1 MKETWYVFDFDSTFT
16 QVEAMEEL
24 AAISLENDPERDN
37 LIEKIKQLTDL
48 AMEGK
53 MPFGKSL
60 KARIAL
66 LSAKKYHINLL
77 VNKLRKRV
85 SPSFVKN
92 KPFFKAHK
100 GRILIISGGFKEF
113 IEPIVKSYHIDA
125 SCVFANTFIYD
136 KKNNIIGADESNF
149 LSQEKGKVKL
159 LKQLKLSGNVIMIG
173 DGFTDFE
180 VFESGMANDFYAY
193 TENISRPSVIARAAK
208 VAPSLDEIL
217 FRQHLP
223 MSISY
228 PKSRIRA
235 SLIGSNTWQAEALFK
250 REGYQVEK
258 YGSFGQLKRS
268 ENAAAVN
275 VLIYDPAFE
284 NATHAS
290 LNKFILDPKN
300 RVLAIGVWGE
310 SVQTE
315 THQKFA
321 KAGIAVFGSSYA
333 HTRSVA
339 ELALLHLL
347 QFTRSKREELFG
359 KRLGIIG
366 YGHSGSLLSV
376 LAAHL
381 GLEVFYFDVDAKPSI
396 GNAKQVRTLADLLRK
411 SELLVNVAG
420 KRFEGQLNIG
430 AKELNLMPK
439 GSIFVHLGY
448 DEHLDF
454 AAIGKAM
461 QVGKLSGFYADILE
475 EDKLELLKESAHLKV
490 GFRERL
496 QTQQTQNNIASS
508 LCESILNYINTGE
521 TKGSLNL
528 PLVHLPAMQQLHRF
542 IHIHENKPG
551 VLAQINRILASYHIN
566 ILGQYLKTNE
576 LIGYVITDVSKAYP
590 AQAIEDLKGITE
602 TLRFRVLY

>member
-24 AAISLENDPERDN
+24 AGISLENDPERDL
-37 LIEKIKQLTDL
+37 LIDKIKQLTDL

-66 LSAKKYHINLL
+66 LSAKKYHLNLL

-92 KPFFKAHK
+92 KQFFKAHK
-100 GRILIISGGFKEF
+100 GRVLIISGGFKEF

-136 KKNNIIGADESNF
+136 KKNNIIGADETNF
-149 LSQEKGKVKL
+149 LAQEKGKVKL

-173 DGFTDFE
+173 DGYTDFE

-193 TENISRPSVIARAAK
+193 TENISRPSVIAKSGK

-235 SLIGSNTWQAEALFK
+235 LLVGKLAWQAEELLK

-258 YGSFGQLKRS
+258 FESVSTLK
-268 ENAAAVN
+268 ATGITAAVN
-275 VLIYDPAFE
+275 VLLY
-284 NATHAS
+284 AS
-290 LNKFILDPKN
+290 DIKAERELNKLILEAKGK
-300 RVLAIGVWGE
+300 VLAIGIWGE
-310 SVQTE
+310 SVQIE
-315 THQKFA
+315 TYQKFGQ
-321 KAGIAVFGSSYA
+321 AGISVFGSSYA
-333 HTRSVA
+333 HTRSVV
-339 ELALLHLL
+339 ELALLYLL
-347 QFTRSKREELFG
+347 KFSRSNQQELFG
-359 KRLGIIG
+359 KKLGIIG

-376 LAAHL
+376 LASHL
-381 GLEVFYFDVDAKPSI
+381 GMEVYYYDIDHKPSI
-396 GNAKQVRTLADLLRK
+396 GNGKQLRNLTDLLRR
-411 SELLVNVAG
+411 SELLVVVAG
-420 KRFEGQLNIG
+420 RRFSNQLFLG
-430 AKELNLMPK
+430 AKEINLLPK
-439 GSIFVHLGY
+439 GSVMVHLGY
-448 DEHLDF
+448 DDHVDF
-454 AAIGKAM
+454 MAIDTALKSGR
-461 QVGKLSGFYADILE
+461 LNGFYGDVLE
-475 EDKLELLKESAHLKV
+475 SKNVGHLEGNANAIV

-496 QTQQTQNNIASS
+496 QTQQTQKNIASS
-508 LCESILNYINTGE
+508 LCESIINYINTGE

-528 PLVHLPAMQQLHRF
+528 PHVHLPAIQQLHRF
-542 IHIHENKPG
+542 IHIHENKAG
-551 VLAQINRILASYHIN
+551 VLAQINKILASYEIN

-576 LIGYVITDVSKAYP
+576 AIGFVITDVSKEYSAK
-590 AQAIEDLKGITE
+590 AIEELKGIPE